1 MAPIERGL
9 AAAGLGAKSVAT
21 AHTIGLDLS
30 ETVINPRTPGEIA
43 AGMVVTVHPMIEL
56 GEWRQLF
63 TGETYAV
70 GDSGCV
76 CLNRSEDRIYVV

>member
-1 MAPIERGL
+1 
-9 AAAGLGAKSVAT
+9 
-21 AHTIGLDLS
+21 
-30 ETVINPRTPGEIA
+30 
-43 AGMVVTVHPMIEL
+43 MVVTVHPMIEL